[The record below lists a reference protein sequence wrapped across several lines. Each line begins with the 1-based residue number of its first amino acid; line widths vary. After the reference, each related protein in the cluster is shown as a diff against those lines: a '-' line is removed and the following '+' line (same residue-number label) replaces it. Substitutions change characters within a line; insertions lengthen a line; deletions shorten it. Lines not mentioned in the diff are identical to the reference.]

1 MLLGLLGTVG
11 VDKTV
16 LLVGVRADGV
26 LGQLGYYYWSVID
39 DDEIAN
45 WTVISDN
52 TSDAWSEINNAETAN
67 WNEITTV

>member
-1 MLLGLLGTVG
+1 
-11 VDKTV
+11 
-16 LLVGVRADGV
+16 VRANGV

-45 WTVISDN
+45 WTLISDN
-52 TSDAWSEINNAETAN
+52 TSDAWSEIDNTETAN